1 MPVEVGGFGGWG
13 RGRGRGGAGGEL
25 RRRRR
30 IWDGVR
36 FDMAA
41 PFHGERCAGRCGV
54 NCGNP
59 SPPAPLSPPLP
70 PSAWPRAPL
79 NLVARR
85 ANLASMSRREWV
97 PMGVCVRPDFV
108 GFPGRSARLV
118 ALIRCD
124 LVGAVLTV

>member
-1 MPVEVGGFGGWG
+1 VSYAGGGGFG
-13 RGRGRGGAGGEL
+13 
-25 RRRRR
+25 
-30 IWDGVR
+30 

-70 PSAWPRAPL
+70 PSEWPRAPL

-85 ANLASMSRREWV
+85 ANLASMSRLWGFV
-97 PMGVCVRPDFV
+97 FDLISLDF
-108 GFPGRSARLV
+108 
-118 ALIRCD
+118 
-124 LVGAVLTV
+124 